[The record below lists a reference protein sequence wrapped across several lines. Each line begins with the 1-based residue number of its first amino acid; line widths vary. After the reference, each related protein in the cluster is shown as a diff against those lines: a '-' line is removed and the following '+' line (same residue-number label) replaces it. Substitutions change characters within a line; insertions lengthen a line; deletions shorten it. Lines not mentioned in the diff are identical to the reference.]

1 MKKIFTK
8 EVKIAVTVI
17 LCAIILIIGIDYLK
31 GVNILKPVNYYNIQ
45 FDRVS
50 GLTLSAPVEIS
61 GFQVGLVR
69 EMKYNQTTGKIDV
82 EIDIDKSINIPVG
95 TYARL
100 ESDILG
106 TSIVALYPALEAGNM
121 FEPGDTIPGVIEE
134 GMMDSVGKDILPK
147 VTDMLPKIDSILTG
161 INTIVNGPE
170 INRTLTR
177 LDAITADLESVTGEL
192 SYFMTDRFPAIG
204 NNIDTAVSN
213 LKGVTAELDDVNI
226 AGIAST
232 ADTVLMNIRDIT
244 AKLNEQ
250 SNTLGLLLNER
261 GIYDEVLNTL
271 QSADSLLVDLRKH
284 PKRYVHF
291 SLFGKKDK

>member
-1 MKKIFTK
+1 MKKMFTK

-17 LCAIILIIGIDYLK
+17 LCAVILIIGIDYLK
-31 GVNILKPVNYYNIQ
+31 GVNIMKPVNYYNIQ

-69 EMKYNQTTGKIDV
+69 DMKYNQNTGKIDI
-82 EIDIDKSINIPVG
+82 EIDIDKSINVPVG

-106 TSIVALYPALEAGNM
+106 TSIVALYPALTAENM
-121 FEPGDTIPGVIEE
+121 YQPGDTIPGVIEE

-147 VTDMLPKIDSILTG
+147 VTEMLPKIDSILTG
-161 INTIVNGPE
+161 INNIVNSPE
-170 INRTLTR
+170 LAVTVTR
-177 LDAITADLESVTGEL
+177 LDAITADLETTSGEL
-192 SYFMTDRFPAIG
+192 SKFMTCQFPAIG
-204 NNIDTAVSN
+204 NNIDTAVYN
-213 LKGVTAELDDVNI
+213 LKGITSELDNANI
-226 AGIAST
+226 KGIAAS
-232 ADTVLMNIRDIT
+232 ADTVLMNIKDIT

-250 SNTLGLLLNER
+250 TNTIGLLLNER
-261 GIYDEVLNTL
+261 GVYDEVVNTL
-271 QSADSLLVDLRKH
+271 QSADSLLIDLRKH